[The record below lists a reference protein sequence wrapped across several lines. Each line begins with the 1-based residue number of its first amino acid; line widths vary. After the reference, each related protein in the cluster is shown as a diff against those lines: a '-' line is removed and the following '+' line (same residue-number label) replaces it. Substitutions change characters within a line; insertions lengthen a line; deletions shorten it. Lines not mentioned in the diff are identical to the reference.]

1 MYFFSKIFSVA
12 GLITEIVIFVT
23 CLTYMTRSRTTDS
36 RLLFIGALIGL
47 IVRGFYL
54 TLPYLM
60 VSSDSGQR
68 PMEMFYGFASL
79 FSFVSSVFFCIGL
92 VLLIQRVVK
101 SLPANPS

>member
-1 MYFFSKIFSVA
+1 MYFLSKIFSVA

-23 CLTYMTRSRTTDS
+23 CLTYMTRSKTTDS

-60 VSSDSGQR
+60 VSPESR
-68 PMEMFYGFASL
+68 PIEMFYSFASL

-92 VLLIQRVVK
+92 VMLIQRVVK